1 MENQRESI
9 TASLNLFNEETLEL
23 LRRYGLLY
31 SLVRRQIIEEVTVS
45 LTIPGELIQQALNN
59 YCHKNHIKDESALN
73 NWLIE
78 NQSNKKELLHQL
90 SLPLKISKLALNEF
104 GIKAE
109 ARFLERKEELD
120 QVTYRLIR
128 VKDSGLAHELYLQL
142 EAKETD
148 FESLAT
154 DYSEG
159 PEKRSK
165 GLVGPTSLK
174 KAHPKLQKLLRTA
187 TPGVVLEPIVIEQWW
202 VVARLEERNEASF
215 DDTMRQGMASELLED
230 WLTNETKA
238 VVKSL
243 CGAEDRSSLP

>member
-1 MENQRESI
+1 MENQRPSI
-9 TASLNLFNEETLEL
+9 TSSLALIGKDTLEL

-31 SLVRRQIIEEVTVS
+31 SLVRRQFVEKITAS
-45 LTIPGELIQQALNN
+45 LTIPDELVQQALNN
-59 YCHKNHIKDESALN
+59 YCHKNQIRDESALN

-78 NQSNKKELLHQL
+78 NQTSKKELLHQL
-90 SLPLKISKLALNEF
+90 SLPLKISKLALDEF

-120 QVTYRLIR
+120 QVSYRLLR

-142 EAKETD
+142 EANETD
-148 FESLAT
+148 FETLAT
-154 DYSEG
+154 DFSEG
-159 PEKRSK
+159 PEQRSK
-165 GLVGPTSLK
+165 GLVGPASLK

-202 VVARLEERNEASF
+202 VVARVEDRHEASF
-215 DDTMRQGMASELLED
+215 DDNMRQGMASELLED